1 MIKDCENN
9 IIDISFGDNPISKV
23 YSGNSLVWE
32 KTEQDYIQDGL
43 FLHLDGADCAGSSWV
58 DKVSGKV
65 LSLSGSV
72 PSVSNGGVV
81 FNGASVYYNTTVTL
95 PTFSAATI
103 EVVAIHRVNDYTGR
117 WIVGSNAG
125 NQIWYTI
132 NTGAQQT
139 SIRGASYT
147 RRMSPAYNK
156 LTTHSITTSY
166 NIINKVSRGNGSN
179 DSWGYGYCFSV
190 GGKITNSSFGRD
202 KACKSTVYQIRIYNR
217 KLTQA
222 EILYNQ
228 SIDIK
233 KYNISV

>member
-1 MIKDCENN
+1 MIRIGETE
-9 IIDISFGDNPISKV
+9 IADITFGSTPVQQV
-23 YSGNSLVWE
+23 YMGSTLVWQKGE
-32 KTEQDYIQDGL
+32 PDYIKNGL
-43 FLHLDGADCAGSSWV
+43 FLHFDGADCAGSTWT
-58 DKVSGKV
+58 DKVSGTV

-72 PSVSNGGVV
+72 PSVVNGGVV
-81 FNGASVYYNTTVTL
+81 FNGASVYYNTSVTL

-132 NTGAQQT
+132 NTGGQQT

-147 RRMSPAYNK
+147 RRMSPGYNQ

-166 NIINKVSRGNGSN
+166 NIINKVSKGNGSS

-217 KLTQA
+217 KLSQA

-228 SIDIK
+228 NIDIK
-233 KYNISV
+233 KYNISI

>member
-9 IIDISFGDNPISKV
+9 IIDISFGDNHISKV
-23 YSGNSLVWE
+23 YLGNSLVWE

-43 FLHLDGADCAGSSWV
+43 FLHLDGADCAGSTWV

-72 PSVSNGGVV
+72 PSVVNGGVV

-125 NQIWYTI
+125 DQIWYTI
-132 NTGAQQT
+132 NTGGEQT

-147 RRMSPAYNK
+147 RRRSPRYNQ

-166 NIINKVSRGNGSN
+166 NIINKVSKGNGSN